1 MKRKGGL
8 PATIEKDVVALKPGE
23 VTKLES
29 ELSGMNIYK
38 LRSRD
43 TIPVEQVKGEIV
55 RDLHQKNMEMALKAV
70 TGSIHPELNE
80 QFFGPTGRTAGP
92 ILRTPQS
99 SNSIVPQGVPT
110 GTQTPNASTVNPTP
124 QPLSPK

>member
-1 MKRKGGL
+1 
-8 PATIEKDVVALKPGE
+8 
-23 VTKLES
+23 
-29 ELSGMNIYK
+29 
-38 LRSRD
+38 
-43 TIPVEQVKGEIV
+43 
-55 RDLHQKNMEMALKAV
+55 MALKAV

-110 GTQTPNASTVNPTP
+110 GTQTPNASTVNPGAATP
-124 QPLSPK
+124 AQQPVSPK

>member
-1 MKRKGGL
+1 
-8 PATIEKDVVALKPGE
+8 
-23 VTKLES
+23 
-29 ELSGMNIYK
+29 MNIYK

-43 TIPVEQVKGEIV
+43 TIPLEQVKGEIV

-92 ILRTPQS
+92 LLRTPQS
-99 SNSIVPQGVPT
+99 SDSLAPKGITP
-110 GTQTPNASTVNPTP
+110 GTQTPSPSTVNPGAATP
-124 QPLSPK
+124 AQQPVSPK